1 MKKAFLAL
9 CVSVL
14 GLVGAN
20 ALAGDLE
27 WSGVYRAEGYSL
39 DTMNLDSSTAK
50 RKEYGLHTLILRP
63 KIVAADGLYLN
74 AQLNVFNADDYNQMG
89 AYFGNGLGVGTPT
102 SSQDSNTLQ
111 ENQASEQLRLT
122 HFYLTHVQEHGS
134 LIVGRAPQHFGLG
147 MTHNAGRGMFDH
159 FADTRDMVGYKIVMG
174 NFYFFPSYAKM
185 DEGTISGYDDVNE
198 WNYVLQYENPESDV
212 AMGVF
217 YQSRTGSA
225 GGNDTPDLSQT
236 NGGLPIGAYETK
248 TFNVFYKKETTNWT
262 SGFEV
267 AQQSGDT
274 GVPNGALEEI
284 KYGGFGGALEFD
296 WHPEGKSTSL
306 GLRLGY
312 ATGDDLTT
320 DDEYEGF
327 IFDRNYDVAMLMFN
341 HGLGQADL
349 LQTKALGRTSSTVN
363 DEPDVEAISNVSYL
377 SVVYKKK
384 WSDKWALV
392 GVFTTGWLDSDKV
405 FVDAGA
411 LNGTIDA
418 GEVSTADTDL
428 GYELDVTLEYSI
440 SDKIKWLN
448 QFGYLMPGKAWE
460 VGGTFDSDDAIGFV
474 TKAAVSF

>member
-1 MKKAFLAL
+1 
-9 CVSVL
+9 
-14 GLVGAN
+14 
-20 ALAGDLE
+20 
-27 WSGVYRAEGYSL
+27 
-39 DTMNLDSSTAK
+39 
-50 RKEYGLHTLILRP
+50 
-63 KIVAADGLYLN
+63 
-74 AQLNVFNADDYNQMG
+74 MG
-89 AYFGNGLGVGTPT
+89 AYFGNGLGDGTPT

-111 ENQASEQLRLT
+111 ENQESEQIRLT

-147 MTHNAGRGMFDH
+147 MTHNAGRGMYDH

-174 NFYFFPSYAKM
+174 NFYFFPGYAKM
-185 DEGTISGYDDVNE
+185 NEGQLAGNDDVNE

-217 YQSRTGSA
+217 YQSRTGSG
-225 GGNDTPDLSQT
+225 GGNDTPDLSWSPLST
-236 NGGLPIGAYETK
+236 VVGAYETK

-274 GVPNGALEEI
+274 GVANSSGEEI
-284 KYGGFGGALEFD
+284 SYGGFGGALEFD
-296 WHPEGKSTSL
+296 WHPEGKSTSF
-306 GLRLGY
+306 GLRAGY

-320 DDEYEGF
+320 DSEYEGF

-349 LQTKALGRTSSTVN
+349 LQTKALGRTSTSVN
-363 DEPDVEAISNVSYL
+363 DEPDTEAISNVSYL
-377 SVVYKKK
+377 SFVYKKK

-392 GVFTTGWLDSDKV
+392 GVLTTGWLDSDSV
-405 FVDAGA
+405 WVDTGA
-411 LNGTIDA
+411 TPDVIDP
-418 GEVSTADTDL
+418 GEIKSADTDL
-428 GYELDVTLEYSI
+428 GYELDVTLEYSV
-440 SDKIKWLN
+440 SEKIKWIN

-460 VGGTFDSDDAIGFV
+460 VGGTFDADSAMGFV